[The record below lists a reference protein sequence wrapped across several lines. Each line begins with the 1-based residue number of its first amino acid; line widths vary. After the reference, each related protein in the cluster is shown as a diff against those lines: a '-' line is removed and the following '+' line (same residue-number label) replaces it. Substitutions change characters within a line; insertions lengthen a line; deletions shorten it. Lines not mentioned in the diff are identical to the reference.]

1 MSTSLS
7 RALTSAATNLS
18 AANHAFRC
26 TKAQPLACSASASVT
41 RFICS
46 TTQCFQS
53 QQDNSV
59 KEQAKA
65 FQENHTTDDTRGQD
79 EEEQDG
85 GDNDDVD
92 VNEQTGEVGGPK
104 GPEPTRYGDW
114 ERNGRCSDF

>member
-7 RALTSAATNLS
+7 RLLRSVTHLSATN
-18 AANHAFRC
+18 HALHC
-26 TKAQPLACSASASVT
+26 TKAQPLACSAPASVT

-46 TTQCFQS
+46 TTQHFQS

-65 FQENHTTDDTRGQD
+65 LQENHTTDDTQSQ
-79 EEEQDG
+79 EEEQDSG
-85 GDNDDVD
+85 NNNDVHM
-92 VNEQTGEVGGPK
+92 NEETGEVGGPK

-114 ERNGRCSDF
+114 ERNGRCYDF